1 MIVHLEIQLYEGMVL
16 VTIVIQLSWTL
27 SAPGA
32 SCAHAPFYLQAT
44 HSTSQL
50 RNSAYFKH
58 TRTLRHVILSGAGEI
73 CHHVMVCSRQPLPS
87 RQGLPVQWCCISQRR
102 SPLRDAHIM
111 NCILYRDNILF
122 GQEYQ
127 QERYASVLKAC
138 ALEADVEHMAL
149 GDATFIGDR
158 GVTLSGGQRARLS
171 LARAM
176 YQVCLKAV
184 VYSTAPI

>member
-1 MIVHLEIQLYEGMVL
+1 M
-16 VTIVIQLSWTL
+16 
-27 SAPGA
+27 
-32 SCAHAPFYLQAT
+32 
-44 HSTSQL
+44 
-50 RNSAYFKH
+50 
-58 TRTLRHVILSGAGEI
+58 
-73 CHHVMVCSRQPLPS
+73 
-87 RQGLPVQWCCISQRR
+87 QWCCISQRR
-102 SPLRDAHIM
+102 SPLQDAHIIDYFW
-111 NCILYRDNILF
+111 CRDNILF

-184 VYSTAPI
+184 VYSAAHI